1 MPARMLMRAFALV
14 ACVLASVP
22 ALAQDHLA
30 AAEAAYGQID
40 FEAVLTEASAALEAG
55 GNAPRQLTRIYEL
68 IGIAAA
74 ATDDEER
81 SRDAYVKLLA
91 LNPEAQ
97 VDTNLAPR
105 LRSPF
110 MEARGFWS
118 SRSDRL
124 DVEVRLV
131 RRSNGMRIVLTDPL
145 DMAVEFRVATR
156 IAGEFVDYDE
166 QRVEAQSSTLVEVA
180 GLPDAPQI
188 EYVVEVLDDYGNRIL
203 ALGTEDE
210 PRVIGEAVAVGPAV
224 GPSEGGGFPTWA
236 WVAIGVVAA
245 GALATGLALG
255 LRTKPITL
263 ESGIAFQ

>member
-1 MPARMLMRAFALV
+1 MPARMLTRAIVASAAL
-14 ACVLASVP
+14 LLSLP
-22 ALAQDHLA
+22 AHAQDHLA

-40 FEAVLTEASAALEAG
+40 FEAVLTEASAALEQG
-55 GNAPRQLTRIYEL
+55 GNSPRQLTRIYEL

-74 ATDDEER
+74 ASDDEER

-118 SRSDRL
+118 SRTDRL

-131 RRSNGMRIVLTDPL
+131 RRSNGMRIVLSDPL
-145 DMAVEFRVATR
+145 DMAVEIRVATR
-156 IAGEFVDYDE
+156 IAGEFVDFDQ
-166 QRVEAQSSTLVEVA
+166 QRVEAQPSTLVEVT

-188 EYVVEVLDDYGNRIL
+188 EYVVDVLDDYGNRIL
-203 ALGTEDE
+203 SLGTEDE
-210 PRVIGEAVAVGPAV
+210 PRVIGEAPAV
-224 GPSEGGGFPTWA
+224 GPVAGPSERGGFPTWA

-245 GALATGLALG
+245 GAVAAGLAVG

-263 ESGIAFQ
+263 EGGIAFQ